1 MDNRLDTI
9 LSGIIDDYRNDLTDD
24 SIYFVDV
31 NIGQRAARMGY
42 DDLGNEY
49 KTTEAVVFVKNPK
62 KGMKV
67 MIDGRT
73 FVNYAS
79 LGPGVAVPSHVAKRT
94 ALKHKPFIAA
104 DSLVRI
110 FN

>member
-1 MDNRLDTI
+1 MDKRLDKI
-9 LSGIIDDYRNDLTDD
+9 LSGIIDDFRDELSDD

-42 DDLGNEY
+42 DDLGNQY
-49 KTTEAVVFVKNPK
+49 KTTEAVLYVRNPK

-73 FVNYAS
+73 FVNYAC
-79 LGPGVAVPSHVAKRT
+79 LGPGVAVPSHVAKQT
-94 ALKHKPFIAA
+94 AMKHKPFTAA

>member
-1 MDNRLDTI
+1 MDNRLDSI
-9 LSGIIDDYRNDLTDD
+9 LTGIIDDFRDELTDD

-42 DDLGNEY
+42 DDLRNRY
-49 KTTEAVVFVKNPK
+49 KTTEAVVFVRNPK

-79 LGPGVAVPSHVAKRT
+79 LGPGVAVPSYVAERT
-94 ALKHKPFIAA
+94 AFKHKPFTAA

>member
-9 LSGIIDDYRNDLTDD
+9 LSGIIDEYRNDLTDD

-79 LGPGVAVPSHVAKRT
+79 LGPGVAVPSHVAERT
-94 ALKHKPFIAA
+94 ALKHKPFTAA